1 MLDFGIKENAVHSSA
16 QRPYTL
22 YECSIPDKFDYVPM
36 HWHEEFEI
44 SFIYEGSAD
53 FICGDEKFISH
64 TGDIIVTQPN
74 ITHSI
79 YPHNSEKQL
88 YDTVVFHPDILGQPA
103 EDRYVQNCVTPLVT
117 GELRLPVHITK
128 EHPRYEELAPIIR
141 SIITCAR
148 KNTPR
153 DDMLLRSELIRF
165 IWVLET
171 FLTTDSVSEPSPV
184 STGSKEN
191 EMIKVALLY
200 MQNHFQESLTINQL
214 AHMTHLSQSYFMSL
228 YKKTVGL
235 SAIEYL
241 LHCRINYACKQLLS
255 TSHKISEIAYDSGFS
270 NLSNFNRQFIRLIGC
285 TPMEYRKRR

>member
-1 MLDFGIKENAVHSSA
+1 MLDFGIKEKVIHSPA

-22 YECSIPDKFDYVPM
+22 YQCSIPDQFDYVPM

-44 SFIYEGSAD
+44 SYIYEGSAD
-53 FICGDEKFISH
+53 FICGDEKFVSH
-64 TGDIIVTQPN
+64 VGDIIITQPN

-79 YPHNSEKQL
+79 YPHKEEKQV
-88 YDTVVFHPDILGQPA
+88 YDTVVFHPDILGQSSG
-103 EDRYVQNCVTPLVT
+103 DRYVQNCITPLIT

-128 EHPRYEELAPIIR
+128 DHPEYEQLAAIMQT
-141 SIITCAR
+141 IITCA
-148 KNTPR
+148 KQNTPR

-171 FLTTDSVSEPSPV
+171 WISIHESSEPTSVPM
-184 STGSKEN
+184 TNKEN
-191 EMIKVALLY
+191 ELIKVALLY
-200 MQNHFQESLTINQL
+200 IQNHFQETLTIKQL
-214 AHMTHLSQSYFMSL
+214 AHMVHLSQSYFMSL
-228 YKKTVGL
+228 FKKNVGL

-255 TSHKISEIAYDSGFS
+255 TDHKISEIAYDSGFS

-285 TPMEYRKRR
+285 TPAKYRQRK